1 MNDAFIELDGAWRPI
16 REAFVERYGAWA
28 PERLRLVGHDGQ
40 WVEAYDAEPVT
51 AKDIVDVERLS
62 YRAGAPLQ
70 GELELFG
77 RGLDATALPDPPVGA
92 FYPLASNLSDRLE
105 NFSSLVS
112 HGTEAP
118 MPSIV
123 DGAGAYVFDAAKQ
136 QYVSLPLSINSAS
149 AYYDLLGFM
158 GNDGASS
165 DERGKKH
172 WELGCK
178 FRAVSLPAPGQV
190 QFVVF
195 AGTATQNIAVG
206 FDSAGTLFAQ
216 FVNGAY
222 AKKLEIPGVV
232 AVGAWVGFV
241 YRHRPSGAAR
251 FLELQAHTGAAVSV
265 QGDVLRTVAGTTYHE
280 FAYWVPPPDQPIN
293 MGYGVAAWAP
303 AEVYTSGAY
312 RDLFARNAP
321 MSPARTA
328 MVIAPEVVFEVL
340 FTHKDSG
347 SAHVANAYLLKKESA
362 RLILSVPEL
371 LDGDY
376 LVSCRYVGAE
386 ESNKKLFTVRAFQSR
401 TTPLHVDFA
410 SDTVEHIRSELMIAH
425 KQWGGANGGVSS
437 ENVVL
442 DRANGVCEITALG
455 DLYSGPVLGVD
466 RNGDPS
472 GFNTRIGGCIV
483 TRDYFGPGSYRILC
497 KPAPLPGVCSAL
509 WTFHYEEGYPGSP
522 LYEQHLQDGLHPAG
536 NEVDGLYTVRN
547 HEIDIEFPTALKSN
561 PNQEDVSPLN
571 ARFNTWRGELR
582 NWNVPNPD
590 VPTGDPMYSPTPD
603 PAYWSEYTDDFVS
616 HGVNLADGAFH
627 EMRFDWH
634 LGADP
639 RVEFYIDGVLK
650 HTVRTHIPDIPGR
663 YWAGMWF
670 PSGSTHWAGRGAPWF
685 MQHMLIK
692 ELTITPFPDESGFE
706 RRIVE
711 TYPNDV
717 FRDFKPPGY

>member
-70 GELELFG
+70 GGLELFG
-77 RGLDATALPDPPVGA
+77 RGLDATAPPDPPLGA

-251 FLELQAHTGAAVSV
+251 FLELQAHTATQTPHTLVTDRLKLKQILHNLLSNAIKFTATGSV
-265 QGDVLRTVAGTTYHE
+265 ELRVEPSAQSDH
-280 FAYWVPPPDQPIN
+280 
-293 MGYGVAAWAP
+293 
-303 AEVYTSGAY
+303 
-312 RDLFARNAP
+312 
-321 MSPARTA
+321 
-328 MVIAPEVVFEVL
+328 VL
-340 FTHKDSG
+340 FHVKDTGPGIPPEQYERIFEKFSQG
-347 SAHVANAYLLKKESA
+347 HA
-362 RLILSVPEL
+362 RISYEHGGTGLGLSLSRALAEL
-371 LDGDY
+371 LGGT
-376 LVSCRYVGAE
+376 LTMQSHVGE
-386 ESNKKLFTVRAFQSR
+386 GSVFTLCLPVQPPAA
-401 TTPLHVDFA
+401 LL
-410 SDTVEHIRSELMIAH
+410 EL
-425 KQWGGANGGVSS
+425 
-437 ENVVL
+437 
-442 DRANGVCEITALG
+442 
-455 DLYSGPVLGVD
+455 
-466 RNGDPS
+466 
-472 GFNTRIGGCIV
+472 
-483 TRDYFGPGSYRILC
+483 
-497 KPAPLPGVCSAL
+497 
-509 WTFHYEEGYPGSP
+509 
-522 LYEQHLQDGLHPAG
+522 
-536 NEVDGLYTVRN
+536 
-547 HEIDIEFPTALKSN
+547 
-561 PNQEDVSPLN
+561 
-571 ARFNTWRGELR
+571 
-582 NWNVPNPD
+582 
-590 VPTGDPMYSPTPD
+590 
-603 PAYWSEYTDDFVS
+603 
-616 HGVNLADGAFH
+616 
-627 EMRFDWH
+627 
-634 LGADP
+634 
-639 RVEFYIDGVLK
+639 
-650 HTVRTHIPDIPGR
+650 
-663 YWAGMWF
+663 
-670 PSGSTHWAGRGAPWF
+670 
-685 MQHMLIK
+685 
-692 ELTITPFPDESGFE
+692 
-706 RRIVE
+706 
-711 TYPNDV
+711 
-717 FRDFKPPGY
+717 PPGQATAAH